1 MFYCILAINGVKEM
15 LVEKYYNSQNQR
27 RQLEFKNIPKELL
40 SRFEETA
47 LENNCIIEKKE
58 WKSKYNSYVVYDY
71 EPFCSDGFE
80 INILLSSIDMSYLN
94 FVKYLYEEKLN
105 TLKFLD
111 DCMKTP
117 SIKNY
122 IS

>member
-1 MFYCILAINGVKEM
+1 MIKLEERY
-15 LVEKYYNSQNQR
+15 
-27 RQLEFKNIPKELL
+27 LEFKNISKELIDW
-40 SRFEETA
+40 FENMAE
-47 LENNCIIEKKE
+47 ENNCHVEKKE
-58 WKSKYNSYVVYDY
+58 WKSKYNNYVIYDY

-80 INILLSSIDMSYLN
+80 INILLSSIDMAYLN